1 MVNTPNTVPK
11 LTKKNY
17 AEWCIH
23 MGILFRARNLWQFL
37 DDEDDD
43 DETETIPQI
52 TKRQK
57 RDIADLI
64 YPVLSAEVKELLA
77 LDQFKDG
84 VSLWQDLKKALTT
97 AGKRQYI
104 NLQREQRAL
113 QYSDTGIGAAH

>member
-1 MVNTPNTVPK
+1 MADTKGVLMANTPNTVPK

-17 AEWCIH
+17 AEWCIR

-37 DDEDDD
+37 GNEDDD

-77 LDQFKDG
+77 LDQFKDR
-84 VSLWQDLKKALTT
+84 VSL
-97 AGKRQYI
+97 
-104 NLQREQRAL
+104 
-113 QYSDTGIGAAH
+113 